1 MPTIFDAHSH
11 IFPSML
17 HGEYFDDNCLKET
30 QYHVRFPGPGGYR
43 RVRDNEPLLDPIMV
57 SERDGISWSPELN
70 FRIGWYGR
78 VLITYKGED
87 YYFQHGP
94 PSYADLSSPPEQ
106 VIAQMDFAG
115 IDRAVIQHDR
125 LYGRLDDYLGDAL
138 CKFPDRLV
146 ALAQVDE
153 WRAGEPDELERL
165 KHEVEDLGFSG
176 LYFSTGG
183 FCHNDFAFGINDD
196 ILEPLWTLVADL
208 GIPIHWMAANRRQP
222 RLQQYLHELTEFAR
236 WGRAHPDIPS
246 VLTHGLE
253 NLRIDIDRPDRF
265 EVPQEII
272 ELISLPNW
280 HIELMIHKMLHDV
293 EFAPYHTPAAQ
304 VIRDLADSVGANKL
318 MWGSDMPG
326 CEKVTTYRQARILY
340 ETQTDFLGDDERAGL
355 MGGNVERL
363 YPPKE

>member
-1 MPTIFDAHSH
+1 MTIIFDAHSH

-17 HGEYFDDNCLKET
+17 HGEVFDDTCLKEL

-43 RVRDNEPLLDPIMV
+43 RVRDNEPLLEPVMV
-57 SERDGISWSPELN
+57 GEGDGDISSLPDLN

-78 VLITYKGED
+78 VLITYEGED

-106 VIAQMDFAG
+106 VVAQMDFAG

-125 LYGRLDDYLGDAL
+125 LYGRLDDYLANTVDRY
-138 CKFPDRLV
+138 PDRLV
-146 ALAQVDE
+146 VLGMIDE
-153 WRAGEPDELERL
+153 WRGGEADQLERL
-165 KHEVEDLGFSG
+165 RHQVEDLGFSG

-208 GIPIHWMAANRRQP
+208 GIPIHWFAANRKQP
-222 RLQQYLHELTEFAR
+222 RLQHYLSEIDEFAQ
-236 WGRAHPDIPS
+236 WGRVHPQIPS

-265 EVPQEII
+265 DIPAQII
-272 ELISLPNW
+272 DLISLPNW

-293 EFAPYHTPAAQ
+293 EFAPYHPPASQ
-304 VIRDLADSVGANKL
+304 VICDLSESVGAHKL

-326 CEKVTTYRQARILY
+326 CEKVTTYRQSRILY
-340 ETQTDFLGDDERAGL
+340 ETQTDFLSNDERAGL
-355 MGGNVERL
+355 MGGNVQKL
-363 YPPKE
+363 YPPK